1 MLDFAPN
8 LNKEKNMKRILMTAL
23 VLLMALSLAACGKK
37 TPAPTATPAL
47 APTATPALAPTATPA
62 LTPAPLPTPTP
73 EPLPL
78 VPDLPEIHDAALEEI
93 FEGVLSVYP
102 GTAGSS
108 LRAARC
114 AAWLLDWGAVTSLTD
129 DEIYSAVGS
138 WMDKQ
143 SDERLATFLES
154 ILAVYD
160 RCYDLKGENAEA
172 IMSDAG
178 VESSRYP
185 WNERAFRAVEMVS
198 YGCGLR

>member
-1 MLDFAPN
+1 
-8 LNKEKNMKRILMTAL
+8 MKRILMITLAL
-23 VLLMALSLAACGKK
+23 FVLLSLAACGKK
-37 TPAPTATPAL
+37 APAATPTPAPVPTETPAPTPEPTPEPTPA
-47 APTATPALAPTATPA
+47 
-62 LTPAPLPTPTP
+62 PTP

-78 VPDLPEIHDAALEEI
+78 APELPEIHDAALEEI

-143 SDERLATFLES
+143 SDERLSTFLES
-154 ILAVYD
+154 MTLTDVQILI
-160 RCYDLKGENAEA
+160 K
-172 IMSDAG
+172 
-178 VESSRYP
+178 
-185 WNERAFRAVEMVS
+185 
-198 YGCGLR
+198 

>member
-1 MLDFAPN
+1 
-8 LNKEKNMKRILMTAL
+8 MKRILMITLAL
-23 VLLMALSLAACGKK
+23 FVLLSLTACGKK
-37 TPAPTATPAL
+37 APAATPTPAPVPTATPA
-47 APTATPALAPTATPA
+47 PTPEP
-62 LTPAPLPTPTP
+62 TPAPTPTPTP

-78 VPDLPEIHDAALEEI
+78 APDLPEIHDAALEDI

-143 SDERLATFLES
+143 SDERLAIFLES

-178 VESSRYP
+178 IESSRYP

>member
-1 MLDFAPN
+1 MRKTMLFM
-8 LNKEKNMKRILMTAL
+8 LLLCML
-23 VLLMALSLAACGKK
+23 VLLAACGRQGA
-37 TPAPTATPAL
+37 APTPEPVT
-47 APTATPALAPTATPA
+47 APTQAPA
-62 LTPAPLPTPTP
+62 PTP

-78 VPDLPEIHDAALEEI
+78 MPELPEVHDAALEEI

-114 AAWLLDWGAVTSLTD
+114 AAWLLDWGSVTKLTD
-129 DEIYSAVGS
+129 DEIYSAVGT
-138 WMDKQ
+138 WMDGQ
-143 SDERLATFLES
+143 NDERLRVFLES

-178 VESSRYP
+178 IESSLYP
-185 WNERAFRAVEMVS
+185 WNDRAFRAVEMVS
-198 YGCGLR
+198 LGCGLR